1 MCPDECGAGFF
12 QGPAPV
18 TPHPLRL
25 RPPPLPAAQTFTD
38 AQRETVIAAMKTA
51 TFRRGTYI
59 VRQGEVG
66 DRFYIILEVRLLRTP

>member
-1 MCPDECGAGFF
+1 
-12 QGPAPV
+12 
-18 TPHPLRL
+18 
-25 RPPPLPAAQTFTD
+25 
-38 AQRETVIAAMKTA
+38 MKTA